1 MIYIASA
8 LISVIITTSLVITA
22 LYMKALYYIILNDT
36 NKFITMIVNERFD
49 DDERK
54 NSNISRKRNR

>member
-8 LISVIITTSLVITA
+8 LISVIITTSLIATA

-36 NKFITMIVNERFD
+36 NKFIAMIVNERND
-49 DDERK
+49 NDE
-54 NSNISRKRNR
+54 